1 VLPLEIPTLCLCAS
15 CGGSGFVWP
24 FPCTECRQTGM
35 VLIEETVPLTIPPLV
50 GAGAM
55 FEFPLDRLG
64 IQNFFLR
71 VHVLVGDR

>member
-1 VLPLEIPTLCLCAS
+1 
-15 CGGSGFVWP
+15 
-24 FPCTECRQTGM
+24 M

-50 GAGAM
+50 GAGAI

-71 VHVLVGDR
+71 VHVLVDDR